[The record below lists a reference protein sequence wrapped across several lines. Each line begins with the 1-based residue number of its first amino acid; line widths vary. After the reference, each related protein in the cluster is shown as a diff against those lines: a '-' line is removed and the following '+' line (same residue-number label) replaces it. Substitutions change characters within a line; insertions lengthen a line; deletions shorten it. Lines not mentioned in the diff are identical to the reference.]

1 MSYGSPVLD
10 PPWANGRRQW
20 QLLFAAQPFVQT
32 PGMWSRLQSLGVGT
46 DVSSLA
52 QSPSTQK
59 CGPGLLEW
67 PRKMEHGGK
76 RTELGRE
83 DKGGC
88 PVGLGKGDAQGK

>member
-1 MSYGSPVLD
+1 MAHQCWIHPGQTAGDSGSSC
-10 PPWANGRRQW
+10 
-20 QLLFAAQPFVQT
+20 LLPSPLFKPL
-32 PGMWSRLQSLGVGT
+32 GCGSRLQSLGVGT

-52 QSPSTQK
+52 QPPSTQK